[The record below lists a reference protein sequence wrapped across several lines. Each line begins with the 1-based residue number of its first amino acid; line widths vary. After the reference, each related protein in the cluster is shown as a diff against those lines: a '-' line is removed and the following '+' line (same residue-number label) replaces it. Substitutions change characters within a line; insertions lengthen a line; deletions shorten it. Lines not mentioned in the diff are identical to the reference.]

1 MGNSP
6 TTVPSIFVVGTMMLV
21 VFRIFLIDPEIIL
34 GYVQKFCSQEDIADP
49 GDLANRA
56 K

>member
-1 MGNSP
+1 
-6 TTVPSIFVVGTMMLV
+6 MMLV
-21 VFRIFLIDPEIIL
+21 VFRVFLIDIEIIL

-49 GDLANRA
+49 GNFADRT